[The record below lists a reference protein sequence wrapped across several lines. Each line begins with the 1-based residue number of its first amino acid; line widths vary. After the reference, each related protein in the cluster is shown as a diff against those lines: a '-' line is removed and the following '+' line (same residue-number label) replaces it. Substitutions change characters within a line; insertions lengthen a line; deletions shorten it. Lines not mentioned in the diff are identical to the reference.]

1 MCAINNTMEFTK
13 YKTQVEN
20 DATMN
25 KIAAKVKEAIS
36 DLNYDEADAVVIAA
50 LLLRF
55 SLTLYR
61 GVLAKEEIEELLQ
74 WSAQNLES
82 ITPNFPK
89 NRTLN

>member
-1 MCAINNTMEFTK
+1 MEFTK

>member
-1 MCAINNTMEFTK
+1 MEFTK

-20 DATMN
+20 DETMN
-25 KIAAKVKEAIS
+25 KIAQDVKEAIN

-61 GVLAKEEIEELLQ
+61 GVLGKEEIIQLLQ
-74 WSAQNLES
+74 WSADNLDNVS
-82 ITPNFPK
+82 PNYPK
-89 NRTLN
+89 NRTIN

>member
-1 MCAINNTMEFTK
+1 
-13 YKTQVEN
+13 
-20 DATMN
+20 MN
-25 KIAAKVKEAIS
+25 EIAAKVKEAIS

-82 ITPNFPK
+82 VTPNFPK

>member
-1 MCAINNTMEFTK
+1 MEFTK

-25 KIAAKVKEAIS
+25 EIAAKVKEAIS

-61 GVLAKEEIEELLQ
+61 GVLANEEIVDLLD
-74 WSAQNLES
+74 WSKENLDS
-82 ITPNFPK
+82 VVPNFPK

>member
-1 MCAINNTMEFTK
+1 MEFTK

-20 DATMN
+20 DETMN
-25 KIAAKVKEAIS
+25 EIASKVKEAIS

>member
-1 MCAINNTMEFTK
+1 MEFTK

-20 DATMN
+20 DETMN
-25 KIAAKVKEAIS
+25 EIASKVKEAIS

-61 GVLAKEEIEELLQ
+61 GVLAKEEIINLLD
-74 WSAQNLES
+74 WSKENLDS
-82 ITPNFPK
+82 VVPNFPK

>member
-1 MCAINNTMEFTK
+1 MEFIK

-25 KIAAKVKEAIS
+25 EIAAKVKEAIS

-82 ITPNFPK
+82 VTPNFPK

>member
-1 MCAINNTMEFTK
+1 MEFTK

-25 KIAAKVKEAIS
+25 EIAAKVKEAIS

-82 ITPNFPK
+82 VTPNFPK

>member
-1 MCAINNTMEFTK
+1 MEFTK

-20 DATMN
+20 DETMN
-25 KIAAKVKEAIS
+25 EIASKVKEAIS

-61 GVLAKEEIEELLQ
+61 GVLAKEEIINLLD
-74 WSAQNLES
+74 WSKENLDS
-82 ITPNFPK
+82 VVPNFPR

>member
-1 MCAINNTMEFTK
+1 MEFTK

-20 DATMN
+20 DETMRE
-25 KIAAKVKEAIS
+25 ISAKVKEAIAE
-36 DLNYDEADAVVIAA
+36 LNYDEADAIVLAA

-61 GVLAKEEIEELLQ
+61 GVLAKEEIMVLLD
-74 WSAQNLES
+74 WSKENLDS
-82 ITPNFPK
+82 VVPNYPK